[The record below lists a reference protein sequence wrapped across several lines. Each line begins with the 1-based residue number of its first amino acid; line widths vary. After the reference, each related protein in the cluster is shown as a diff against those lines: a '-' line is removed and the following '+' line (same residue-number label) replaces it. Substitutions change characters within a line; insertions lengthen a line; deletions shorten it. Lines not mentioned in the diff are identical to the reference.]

1 MTNDKFDELI
11 QKQVERE
18 NRIKR
23 VREDYLNEMNE
34 LPKKQI
40 TVKLFPNTH
49 KALKIIATAKETTL
63 ETIAT
68 SILEDRLEGLDI
80 VKYVE
85 DSFENGNDGFELLQR
100 DDIDNLAYDIN
111 DKVLN
116 KGNPRKRINVK
127 VDPETHKKLRVV
139 SAIQDRSLDKIVGS
153 VIEYEIGEKNNINT
167 NKLMDEILDTIDNNE

>member
-11 QKQVERE
+11 EKQVQRE
-18 NRIKR
+18 NKIRQ

-49 KALKIIATAKETTL
+49 KALKVIATAKDTTL

-68 SILEDRLEGLDI
+68 SILESRIERLDI
-80 VKYVE
+80 VEYVKE
-85 DSFENGNDGFELLQR
+85 SFDNKNDFDWLKQI
-100 DDIDNLAYDIN
+100 DIDNSAYDIN
-111 DKVLN
+111 DKMLD

-127 VDPETHKKLRVV
+127 VDPDTHKKLRVI
-139 SAIQDRSLDKIVGS
+139 SAIQDRSLDNIVGS
-153 VIEYEIGEKNNINT
+153 VIEYEIGEENNINT
-167 NKLMDEILDTIDNNE
+167 SKLMDEILDSIEDAE